1 MWKRTPYRGP
11 HVPAGI
17 RRSSAR
23 RALRDPDL
31 VEITSVTDQRD
42 QEPSE
47 DYSYDL
53 AHEVRSGAERRPHE
67 TSSAP
72 RTANRPG
79 IEGTEPDGDYGYDE
93 AHDL

>member
-1 MWKRTPYRGP
+1 M
-11 HVPAGI
+11 A
-17 RRSSAR
+17 
-23 RALRDPDL
+23 
-31 VEITSVTDQRD
+31 DQRD

-72 RTANRPG
+72 RTADRPG
-79 IEGTEPDGDYGYDE
+79 TAGMEPDGDYGYDE